1 MKEESKSKRYNG
13 ILGYTDE
20 DLVSTDFM
28 TDSRTSIF
36 DSKAG
41 IELNSK
47 FFKLIS
53 WYDNEWGY
61 SNKILDLI
69 VHMDAIKLNSK
80 IIEPSAESI

>member
-1 MKEESKSKRYNG
+1 MQENLKKDKALIILKELDS
-13 ILGYTDE
+13 DH
-20 DLVSTDFM
+20 
-28 TDSRTSIF
+28 DSRTSIF
-36 DSKAG
+36 DSKAS

-47 FFKLIS
+47 FFKVIS

>member
-1 MKEESKSKRYNG
+1 MS
-13 ILGYTDE
+13 
-20 DLVSTDFM
+20 
-28 TDSRTSIF
+28 DSRTSIF

-47 FFKLIS
+47 FFKVVS

-69 VHMDAIKLNSK
+69 VHMDTVKLNEK
-80 IIEPSAESI
+80 QKTVNFLNG

>member
-1 MKEESKSKRYNG
+1 MS
-13 ILGYTDE
+13 
-20 DLVSTDFM
+20 
-28 TDSRTSIF
+28 DSRTSIF

-47 FFKLIS
+47 FFKVVS

-69 VHMDAIKLNSK
+69 VHMDTVKLNK
-80 IIEPSAESI
+80 KQKTVNFLNG